1 MSLNMD
7 EVERVMNHLHEI
19 FKGSERAHE
28 TTACIISLALTTYVG
43 KGFPQGF
50 LEACYE
56 TSRVLIKLTENAPNP
71 SSESPEPN
79 STLSSFYDETAGM
92 SEEELTNYLEEKGA
106 ELLAGLGIEGM
117 GKA

>member
-1 MSLNMD
+1 MPLEMD
-7 EVERVMNHLHEI
+7 EVERVMIHLQEI
-19 FKGSERAHE
+19 FKDSKSAKE
-28 TTACIISLALTTYVG
+28 TTTCIIALALTTYVG
-43 KGFPQGF
+43 KGFPQDF

-71 SSESPEPN
+71 SSEGPEPN